1 MKIDGIMQ
9 AAPARAARSATDLER
24 SCYDA
29 AWAAEMDHD
38 PFLPLV
44 AAAQVTTKIELG
56 TSIAVAFARNPMTLA
71 NIGWDLQAY
80 AQGRFVLGLG
90 SQIKAHIERRYS
102 MPWGQPAA
110 RMEEMIKAIRAIWD
124 SWLGHSELEFEGEF
138 FRHTLMP
145 PSSAPDPADLA
156 GLALPRIFVA
166 AVGPLMT
173 RTAARSADGL
183 IFHVFHSVEYLESAV
198 VPGIRSAREAAGMPA
213 GPFELSGPVFV
224 AAGETDATMALAI
237 AGVKER
243 IGFYA
248 STPAYRPVLEAHGWE
263 DVQPRLNV
271 LAKTHQW
278 DRLADLVTEEMLH
291 AFAVVAR
298 PEDVADEI
306 LRRYDG
312 RVDRVSFSSP
322 YESEPE
328 MWTGIVQDVARCTAA
343 GSAAVARA
351 AR

>member
-9 AAPARAARSATDLER
+9 TAPARAAESATDLER
-24 SCYDA
+24 SGYDA
-29 AWAAEMDHD
+29 AWTAEMDHD

-44 AAAQVTTKIELG
+44 AAAQVTSTIKLG

-80 AQGRFVLGLG
+80 TQGRFVLGLG

-102 MPWGQPAA
+102 MPWSRPAA
-110 RMEEMIKAIRAIWD
+110 RMDEMIQAVQAIWD
-124 SWLGHSELEFEGEF
+124 SWLGNSALHFEGEF

-156 GLALPRIFVA
+156 GLSLPRICLA

-173 RTAARSADGL
+173 ATAARTADGL

-198 VPGIRSAREAAGMPA
+198 LPVVRSTREGAGRSMDD
-213 GPFELSGPVFV
+213 FELTGPVFV
-224 AAGETDATMALAI
+224 ACGETDEAMARAV

-263 DVQPRLNV
+263 GVQTRLHALTKSNG
-271 LAKTHQW
+271 W
-278 DRLADLVTEEMLH
+278 DQLADLVTDEMLH

-298 PEDVADEI
+298 PENVAEQV
-306 LRRYDG
+306 LRRYQG
-312 RVDRVSFSSP
+312 RVDRVSLSAPYDSP
-322 YESEPE
+322 PQ
-328 MWTGIVQDVARCTAA
+328 MWTSIVQDVMRHATTAGAPASVPA
-343 GSAAVARA
+343 G
-351 AR
+351 